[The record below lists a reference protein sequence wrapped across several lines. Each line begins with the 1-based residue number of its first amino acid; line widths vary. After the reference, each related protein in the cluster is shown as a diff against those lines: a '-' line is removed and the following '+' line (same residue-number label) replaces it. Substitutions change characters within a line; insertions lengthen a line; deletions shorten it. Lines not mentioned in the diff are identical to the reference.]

1 MSAEDHE
8 RISPKS
14 VPEVSAEDQDRIRH
28 KSVPEVSAQDRDR
41 IMTGRKSGAQFFKS
55 FEHDTLPHEAGSGTW
70 PHTAGTRTWA
80 LQSTR
85 TAHDAKIVDSF
96 VFDNFLSDMY
106 ILNFSIVSMV
116 QKW

>member
-1 MSAEDHE
+1 M
-8 RISPKS
+8 
-14 VPEVSAEDQDRIRH
+14 RH

-55 FEHDTLPHEAGSGTW
+55 FEHDTLPHEAGSGTRTHIPGTW
-70 PHTAGTRTWA
+70 PHTSGTRTWA
-80 LQSTR
+80 LQSNR

-116 QKW
+116 QK